1 MIPND
6 KKIYSCIGIR
16 YAKLFEA
23 TEIPVQIM
31 RFTRCLKQGFH
42 LTKPIWAL
50 ICLHNVTQERI
61 AALTDNFADAL
72 VCENV
77 GCVYDVVATL

>member
-23 TEIPVQIM
+23 TKIPVQIM
-31 RFTRCLKQGFH
+31 RFTRCLKYGFH

-50 ICLHNVTQERI
+50 ICFQNVTRDRI

-72 VCENV
+72 GCENV
-77 GCVYDVVATL
+77 ACVYDVEATL